1 MADSSKF
8 MGKIDI
14 SLSSYLAHPPVFAD
28 LFNAWLYG
36 GRQVIDYHGLRQ
48 EDPVQNRPEY
58 SAAYKH
64 VRDVVKMYY
73 QDDVELVLLGIENQ
87 EKIDYTAPVR
97 ILQYDGADYQKKV
110 RRVEEENRKR
120 LGLKTGFP
128 AFFPEDRI
136 TPVITLL
143 LYFGEEE
150 WKKPRRLHDLL
161 RFSGESDT
169 LRSFVPDYP
178 IHVISVKEDMDIS
191 LLHTE
196 LRQVFG
202 FLQCQEDRAALKKYV
217 KENESAFS
225 RLSRDAALFLAAAA
239 KGTQLLSTL
248 NVKEETCNMCKAL
261 DDLYNDGVNQG
272 EDNFAALSQKLLA
285 DLRIEDLQKAI
296 ENKEYRNKLYKEYR
310 IERCFV

>member
-1 MADSSKF
+1 

-14 SLSSYLAHPPVFAD
+14 SLSSYLSHPPVFAD

-73 QDDVELVLLGIENQ
+73 QDGMELVLLGIENQ

-97 ILQYDGADYQKKV
+97 IMQDDGADYQKKV

-128 AFFPEDRI
+128 AFFPDDRI

-150 WKKPRRLHDLL
+150 WKRPRRLHDLL
-161 RFSGESDT
+161 RFPEESDR

-178 IHVISVKEDMDIS
+178 IHVLSVRRDMDIS

-202 FLQCQEDRAALKKYV
+202 FLQCQEDRKALKKYV
-217 KENESAFS
+217 KENEHVFS
-225 RLSRDAALFLAAAA
+225 RLSKDAALFLAAAA
-239 KGTQLLSTL
+239 KGTQILSAL
-248 NVKEETCNMCKAL
+248 NVKEESCNMCKAL

-272 EDNFAALSQKLLA
+272 KSQGLELGEEYFAALSQKLLA
-285 DLRIEDLQKAI
+285 DFRIDDLQKAI
-296 ENKEYRNKLYKEYR
+296 KNKEYRKKLYQEYR
-310 IERCFV
+310 IERC